1 MLSNMQSF
9 FVWTCGRYSPAT
21 CADCDTQQACRRRD
35 LAYDARI
42 SRSYLSPLEK
52 GSVYVSIKV
61 IGKLAETLA
70 VEPEEFL
77 KRPNKRRDR

>member
-1 MLSNMQSF
+1 MDLREIFASNL
-9 FVWTCGRYSPAT
+9 
-21 CADCDTQQACRRRD
+21 RRLRHTKGISQED

-77 KRPNKRRDR
+77 KRPIKRRGR

>member
-1 MLSNMQSF
+1 MDLREIFASNL
-9 FVWTCGRYSPAT
+9 RRLR
-21 CADCDTQQACRRRD
+21 QAKGMSQED

-52 GSVYVSIKV
+52 GSVNVTIKV

-77 KRPNKRRDR
+77 KCPIKRPGR